1 MRELIPEK
9 FWRFEHLKNYKKC
22 TLCLLEKLMVG
33 KDELCALSE
42 EDLMN
47 QETVNLIQ
55 NPSRGLFQSLREIF
69 SLQPEAR
76 KLNLSRKRKSVGS
89 QSQLPPDDSHSPEP
103 HPALNL
109 PKSNQKSPGNCVL

>member
-55 NPSRGLFQSLREIF
+55 NPSRGLFQSLRELF
-69 SLQPEAR
+69 SSQPEVR
-76 KLNLSRKRKSVGS
+76 KLNISCKRKSIGS
-89 QSQLPPDDSHSPEP
+89 QSQLCPDDLDSAEP
-103 HPALNL
+103 APAHQ
-109 PKSNQKSPGNCVL
+109 PSKPNQKSPGNRAL